1 MIIFYNII
9 SADKQQVEGM
19 VLRGPKF
26 LVPDDLSIARSSI
39 IAAF

>member
-1 MIIFYNII
+1 MSLRKQAHIATIAFYR
-9 SADKQQVEGM
+9 M
-19 VLRGPKF
+19 VLTGPKF